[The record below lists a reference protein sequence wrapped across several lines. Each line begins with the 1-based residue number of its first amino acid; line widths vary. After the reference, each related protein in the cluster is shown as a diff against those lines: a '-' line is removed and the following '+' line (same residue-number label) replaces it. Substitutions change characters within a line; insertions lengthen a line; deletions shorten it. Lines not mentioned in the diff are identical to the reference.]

1 MQLVF
6 EQLFGGES
14 ESEALVDLIDYN
26 PGENDRQYIDM
37 VVAGVKEHAADLD
50 AEISAC
56 LRGWTI
62 ARLSRVDLAILRL
75 AVYEMK
81 YASLPAAVSINAV
94 VRKYNGAW
102 SSASANPF
110 PVIIIRRYTSSSG
123 SMKCTS
129 QVATT
134 GFLNCSPNF
143 TILRL
148 RFRKS
153 SSVVISSLSSSRII
167 NALFP
172 SG

>member
-1 MQLVF
+1 MARPIAREAAMQLVF

-26 PGENDRQYIDM
+26 PGESDRQYIDM

-81 YASLPAAVSINAV
+81 YASLPAAVSINEAV
-94 VRKYNGAW
+94 ELTRKYSSETSCSFVNG
-102 SSASANPF
+102 
-110 PVIIIRRYTSSSG
+110 VLG
-123 SMKCTS
+123 
-129 QVATT
+129 
-134 GFLNCSPNF
+134 
-143 TILRL
+143 TIS
-148 RFRKS
+148 RKLAAK
-153 SSVVISSLSSSRII
+153 V
-167 NALFP
+167 
-172 SG
+172 

>member
-1 MQLVF
+1 MARLIAREAAMQLVF

-37 VVAGVKEHAADLD
+37 VVAGVKENAADLD

-81 YASLPAAVSINAV
+81 YASLPAAVSINEAV
-94 VRKYNGAW
+94 ELTRK
-102 SSASANPF
+102 
-110 PVIIIRRYTSSSG
+110 
-123 SMKCTS
+123 
-129 QVATT
+129 
-134 GFLNCSPNF
+134 
-143 TILRL
+143 
-148 RFRKS
+148 
-153 SSVVISSLSSSRII
+153 
-167 NALFP
+167 
-172 SG
+172 